1 MSSINPSQLIAQ
13 QAQASTPGSAPVG
26 TPDGVTAFKDFLL
39 DSIRDVNS
47 MQQQADHAV
56 ETMMS
61 GGDADP
67 AEVLTAIQKADLA
80 FRMMMQMRNKMM
92 QVYQEVRDIRI

>member
-1 MSSINPSQLIAQ
+1 MSRIYHAQPLTQLP
-13 QAQASTPGSAPVG
+13 TPNLSAKPAEG
-26 TPDGVTAFKDFLL
+26 GNATSFKNFLL
-39 DSIRDVNS
+39 NSIQDVNS

-56 ETMMS
+56 ETLMT

-67 AEVLTAIQKADLA
+67 AEVLTAVQKADMA

-92 QVYQEVRDIRI
+92 QVYQEVRDIRV